1 MTKRLYR
8 VPKLPPFVTF
18 AELDKYLFA
27 EIPVKAEADDHCRDG
42 EWYCHN
48 PGCSVRHVRVQ
59 IKRTAP
65 TPAAMHCPACA
76 RPMRFRPEYHHQRG
90 RPSNTRDGVL
100 CRRCFA

>member
-8 VPKLPPFVTF
+8 VPKLPPFVEMR
-18 AELDKYLFA
+18 ELDKYLFA

-76 RPMRFRPEYHHQRG
+76 RPMRFVDWLVTVPITFLEYAG
-90 RPSNTRDGVL
+90 EAEAANPNP
-100 CRRCFA
+100 